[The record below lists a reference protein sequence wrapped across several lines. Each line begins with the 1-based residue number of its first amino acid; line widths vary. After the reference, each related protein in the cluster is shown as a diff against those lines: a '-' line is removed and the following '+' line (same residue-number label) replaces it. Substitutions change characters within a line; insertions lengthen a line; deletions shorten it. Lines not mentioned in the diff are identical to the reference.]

1 MLASLAKVP
10 ATVGSAGTYERRV
23 SAQHDVPE
31 QFRVQINK
39 SKLNKTEMVFSL
51 IKVCMINLKF
61 VKLYLLHA

>member
-51 IKVCMINLKF
+51 IKVCN
-61 VKLYLLHA
+61 KLEIC